1 MNGGS
6 QFDTGGWQAMWVVWI
21 GIFIVFAGV
30 FLGIG
35 LMVWGGLMVM
45 TVLAMI
51 VAVLT

>member
-21 GIFIVFAGV
+21 GILIVFVGSL
-30 FLGIG
+30 LGIG
-35 LMVWGGLMVM
+35 LVVWAGLMVS
-45 TVLAMI
+45 TVLAMV